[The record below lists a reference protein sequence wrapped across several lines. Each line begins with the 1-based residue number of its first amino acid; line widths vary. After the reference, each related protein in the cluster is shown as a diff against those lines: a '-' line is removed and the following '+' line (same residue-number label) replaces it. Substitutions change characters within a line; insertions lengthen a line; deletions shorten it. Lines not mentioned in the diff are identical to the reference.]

1 MSDREAFDYYD
12 DPTKRE
18 SAEGPPRRRRESA
31 LTRHVPVRFPTSTV
45 ETVRELA
52 KADGMSVSAWI
63 RHTVGREVARRSAP
77 EPTTKTEPDVRGAVE
92 RLRQDVAELA
102 ATLEGSESR

>member
-18 SAEGPPRRRRESA
+18 PAEGPPRRRRESA

-63 RHTVGREVARRSAP
+63 RHTVDREVARRSAP
-77 EPTTKTEPDVRGAVE
+77 EPTTKTEPDVRDAVE